1 MVQGLN
7 PGRGRSLS
15 SKHQTS
21 SETHP
26 ASYSMGIRGNYPV
39 ALEEGL
45 AAA

>member
-7 PGRGRSLS
+7 PDNSLS

-26 ASYSMGIRGNYPV
+26 SYSVGVRGNYPK
-39 ALEEGL
+39 AL
-45 AAA
+45 AAALR